1 MTRLISVMI
10 VALAASS
17 AACAPLYGTSARSY
31 LRTPPAPPAVDV
43 TGRWDNVMMLPPGA
57 RVHVLLMD
65 GSRVEGDIVT
75 ASSGAVTLAV
85 AAGEVEVSADRVAR
99 VDRTAA
105 SERVG
110 RGLSG
115 AAHSAGLVGVLGLLA
130 GRVPPPRV
138 FAAGA
143 ILGAE
148 GGIHGGIAVTP
159 QTVYVSPQLRR

>member
-10 VALAASS
+10 LALAGSS
-17 AACAPLYGTSARSY
+17 AACVPLYGTPARSY
-31 LRTPPAPPAVDV
+31 LRAPAAPAAVDV
-43 TGRWDNVMMLPPGA
+43 TGRWDNVMMLPRGA

-65 GSRVEGDIVT
+65 GTRVEGAIVA
-75 ASSGAVTLAV
+75 ASSGAVRLAL
-85 AAGEVEVSADRVAR
+85 AAGEVEIAPDRVGR

-105 SERVG
+105 SDQVG

-115 AAHSAGLVGVLGLLA
+115 AAHGAGLVGVLGLLA

-148 GGIHGGIAVTP
+148 GGIHAGVAVTP
-159 QTVYVSPQLRR
+159 QTIYLSPQLRR